1 MGKRRVAVTGLGCV
15 SPVGLDAQQTWEA
28 LVRGDSGISSI
39 SRFDASELP
48 SRIAGEASGF
58 DGSQRLS
65 LKDLRKMDRFVQ
77 LGVVAGLES
86 LEASGLDIERMN
98 PDRVGVLVGAGIGGL
113 ETIEATTTSYAEKG
127 HKRISP
133 FYIPSSIIN
142 MVSGNLSIMIGARG
156 PNLSIVTAC
165 TTGTHCI
172 GIAAR
177 QIQYGDCD
185 VMIAGGTEAA
195 ITPTSMAGFAAAR
208 ALSRRNDS
216 PTQASRPWD
225 VGRDGFVLGEGAGV
239 IVLEEME
246 SAKRRDATI
255 LAELCGFGMSGDAH
269 HITQP
274 SEGGEGASRCMENA
288 LRDGQI
294 EAADVGY
301 VNAHGTSTPQGDVGE
316 TLAVKR
322 TFGAHAHKLMISSNK
337 SMIGHLLGAAG
348 GVEAVSTVMSL
359 HEQILPPTINLDEP
373 DPECDL
379 DYVPGAARNT
389 NVRVALS
396 NSFGFGGTNG
406 TLVFSR
412 FDD

>member
-1 MGKRRVAVTGLGCV
+1 MGKRRVAVTGVGCV
-15 SPVGLDAQQTWEA
+15 SPVGLDAQQTWKA
-28 LVRGDSGISSI
+28 LVRGDSGISPI

-58 DGSQRLS
+58 DASVRLS
-65 LKDLRKMDRFVQ
+65 PKDLRKMDRFVQ

-86 LEASGLDIERMN
+86 LEASGVDIERVN
-98 PDRVGVLVGAGIGGL
+98 PDRVGVVVGAGIGGL

-185 VMIAGGTEAA
+185 VMFAGGTEAA

-294 EAADVGY
+294 EAADVG
-301 VNAHGTSTPQGDVGE
+301 
-316 TLAVKR
+316 
-322 TFGAHAHKLMISSNK
+322 
-337 SMIGHLLGAAG
+337 
-348 GVEAVSTVMSL
+348 
-359 HEQILPPTINLDEP
+359 
-373 DPECDL
+373 
-379 DYVPGAARNT
+379 
-389 NVRVALS
+389 
-396 NSFGFGGTNG
+396 
-406 TLVFSR
+406 
-412 FDD
+412 

>member
-1 MGKRRVAVTGLGCV
+1 MNERVFVTGVGAV
-15 SPVGLDAQQTWEA
+15 SPVGLDTTQMWTN
-28 LVRGDSGISSI
+28 LVAGQSGVDFISSFETDGFETTFAAEI
-39 SRFDASELP
+39 PEFDPTQYVDKKQA
-48 SRIAGEASGF
+48 R
-58 DGSQRLS
+58 R
-65 LKDLRKMDRFVQ
+65 MDRFVQ

-239 IVLEEME
+239 VVLEEMQ
-246 SAKRRDATI
+246 SAKRRGAAI
-255 LAELCGFGMSGDAH
+255 LAELSGFGMSGDAH

-288 LRDGQI
+288 LQDGRI
-294 EAADVGY
+294 ETTDVGY

-322 TFGAHAHKLMISSNK
+322 TFGTPAHEFMISSNK

-348 GVEAVSTVMSL
+348 GVEAVATVMSL
-359 HEQILPPTINLDEP
+359 HEQVLPPTINLDEP

-379 DYVPGAARNT
+379 DYVPGSARNT
-389 NVRVALS
+389 NVKVALS

>member
-274 SEGGEGASRCMENA
+274 SEGGEGAARCMENA

-322 TFGAHAHKLMISSNK
+322 TFGTHAHELMISSNK